1 MISQRAKRVGLKELE
16 IFDKFE
22 IDQNLPKHKKE
33 DVNKNDT
40 KAQAPQ
46 LTSSVDNAWVSVP
59 MAWDS
64 STNVIGGASTWGT
77 NGGVTII
84 NQPPKPTAKERM
96 INFLLKKLQKTQSTQ
111 IEQEKN
117 KKKIMTVV
125 EFFTSLSGS
134 YEELTP
140 IAEIAEHFKETVIQA
155 NVMGQ
160 TALLEKLRDTMD
172 VFRGEAHL
180 ISLGLKKYVTE
191 AQVCDFYEKVGEDKN
206 LKLTWIK
213 NFNRIIPEKVYLA
226 KKEADDRKIF
236 DNYVILHYDP
246 QDNGQEMT
254 KAEKEKK
261 KDPILFGVFKNS
273 RKLYFIADWKDEFC
287 DLTLEEMFKTLGGKV
302 LNINNKSVKTYI
314 DKTKV

>member
-1 MISQRAKRVGLKELE
+1 
-16 IFDKFE
+16 
-22 IDQNLPKHKKE
+22 
-33 DVNKNDT
+33 
-40 KAQAPQ
+40 
-46 LTSSVDNAWVSVP
+46 
-59 MAWDS
+59 
-64 STNVIGGASTWGT
+64 
-77 NGGVTII
+77 
-84 NQPPKPTAKERM
+84 
-96 INFLLKKLQKTQSTQ
+96 
-111 IEQEKN
+111 
-117 KKKIMTVV
+117 
-125 EFFTSLSGS
+125 
-134 YEELTP
+134 
-140 IAEIAEHFKETVIQA
+140 
-155 NVMGQ
+155 
-160 TALLEKLRDTMD
+160 MD

-180 ISLGLKKYVTE
+180 ISLGLCKYVTE
-191 AQVCDFYEKVGEDKN
+191 KQVCDFYEKVGEDKN

-314 DKTKV
+314 DKTKI